1 MSTTLRLSHILGR
14 SVPVEWFEA
23 VALVREV
30 ADRVRDSVG
39 GRAVPELDQV
49 QLASDG
55 TVSITGTAKA
65 DEPVRRM
72 GQLLQA
78 CLVQADPPVQLRL
91 VVAQATSP
99 EPTFGSIGDYSEAL
113 AYFERP
119 DRPSVLRSLYEKA
132 QSVSLSG
139 LEEASTLD
147 AIAPL
152 QSVEPEKKRPHDP
165 APGVHRP
172 ASRAAVLAIA
182 AVVMVVAAITV
193 YSQFSAAAP
202 LGTEVSALA
211 VKTSD
216 AVGTTLVKG
225 ISAVSET
232 VGLGRLVPAEG
243 SGAPAPAKPAVQST
257 PKRVDAHIRKPASEP
272 TGSLPTQPF
281 KVFDLAPP
289 LELSA
294 PGTVIATEVA
304 ISSPESSPVGT
315 AADQKVYSPDDATV
329 IAPIGVRPQ
338 LPHVLPNDVRKEQL
352 SQIELVV
359 LADGTVGSVR
369 LLGTRK
375 GVLDAMLLSA
385 AKAWTFKPAE
395 KDGRPVAYR
404 KTVWLVRD

>member
-1 MSTTLRLSHILGR
+1 
-14 SVPVEWFEA
+14 
-23 VALVREV
+23 
-30 ADRVRDSVG
+30 
-39 GRAVPELDQV
+39 
-49 QLASDG
+49 
-55 TVSITGTAKA
+55 
-65 DEPVRRM
+65 
-72 GQLLQA
+72 
-78 CLVQADPPVQLRL
+78 VQLRL

-132 QSVSLSG
+132 ESVSVSG

-152 QSVEPEKKRPHDP
+152 QSVQPETNRIGSKSS
-165 APGVHRP
+165 VHHRGP
-172 ASRAAVLAIA
+172 SLRAVLGIA

-193 YSQFSAAAP
+193 YSQFSAATP
-202 LGTEVSALA
+202 LRTEVSALA

-225 ISAVSET
+225 ISAVSES
-232 VGLGRLVPAEG
+232 VGLGRLVPAQG
-243 SGAPAPAKPAVQST
+243 SGAPAPAKPPVQSAP
-257 PKRVDAHIRKPASEP
+257 PKHAESRIRKTAGP
-272 TGSLPTQPF
+272 TTALLPTQPF

-289 LELSA
+289 FELSA

-304 ISSPESSPVGT
+304 ISSPESSPAGT
-315 AADQKVYSPDDATV
+315 AGSQRVYSADDPTV
-329 IAPIGVRPQ
+329 TAPIGVRPQ

-359 LADGTVGSVR
+359 LADGTVGSVK
-369 LLGTRK
+369 LLGTRR